1 MAALPP
7 GGIEVTESGSIMATG
22 EQGVNTY
29 RLIALRSALSF
40 EARTGMKMSRQSVM
54 KAAKAE
60 CGSKK
65 NTKAGVY
72 ADLDAYMVAL
82 GFDGKPL

>member
-1 MAALPP
+1 MSALPP
-7 GGIEVTESGSIMATG
+7 GGITVTESGSIMASG

-29 RLIALRSALSF
+29 RLIALRSALGF
-40 EARTGMKMSRQSVM
+40 EAKTGMKMTRQSVM

-65 NTKAGVY
+65 NTKKGVY
-72 ADLDAYMVAL
+72 ADLDAYMVNL
-82 GFDGKPL
+82 GFAGKSL